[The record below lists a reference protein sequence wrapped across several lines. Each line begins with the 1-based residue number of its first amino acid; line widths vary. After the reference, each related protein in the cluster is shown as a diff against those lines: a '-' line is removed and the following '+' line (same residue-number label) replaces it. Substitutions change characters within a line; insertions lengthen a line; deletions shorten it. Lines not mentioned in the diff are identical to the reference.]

1 MFQKSNNQSWIGP
14 RDKLTATWKARD
26 SESGIYS
33 VDYCVGTTPRGCQ
46 IKGMTSL
53 PSNSTSVTCQDCVT
67 LHRVTYFVTVRV
79 GNGARLFTLA
89 TSAGV
94 KVDLTPPY
102 TGTLTPYRRYTA
114 CSTNCTLLSLVSG
127 FEDEESGVESCWY
140 AVSNGST
147 FITSFAKVQRH
158 IAKASGL
165 NLVHGQRYYMTVK
178 CKNNVGLETKG
189 ITSSEILVD
198 STPPLKVSNV
208 VKPRKPIFNPLRWY
222 FSTPALPSQ
231 EGGCMNPPP

>member
-1 MFQKSNNQSWIGP
+1 
-14 RDKLTATWKARD
+14 
-26 SESGIYS
+26 
-33 VDYCVGTTPRGCQ
+33 
-46 IKGMTSL
+46 MTSL

-102 TGTLTPYRRYTA
+102 TGILTPYRRYTA

-147 FITSFAKVQRH
+147 FITTFAKVQQRH

-189 ITSSEILVD
+189 ITSSEVLVD

-208 VKPRKPIFNPLRWY
+208 VKPRKPIFNPLSQVE
-222 FSTPALPSQ
+222 FFHPGPSLS
-231 EGGCMNPPP
+231 GGGLYGPPSLISLINYRLT